1 MTAARAEQA
10 RAMDAASQLSDASGD
25 SGNPAL
31 ETAGSHLPGGRKLET
46 GGARS
51 TPAAIMVSTCTSPFA
66 WSPLSL
72 YSPFIAC
79 SLL

>member
-10 RAMDAASQLSDASGD
+10 RAMDAASQLNDATGERRNPKLD
-25 SGNPAL
+25 GN
-31 ETAGSHLPGGRKLET
+31 LPGGRKLET

-51 TPAAIMVSTCTSPFA
+51 KPHGVMVSACTSPFA
-66 WSPLSL
+66 QS
-72 YSPFIAC
+72 